1 LIGLVAAV
9 LALGSFECAPQS
21 KVVANSQDGL
31 FSVVL
36 QPEGKLLI
44 KKKGLAKPVV
54 ETIRAGYGHHIQIVL
69 SFDAST
75 IVLIDR
81 YAGVEVLNRQG
92 KQIAFFA
99 PKDLLSKAEFE
110 NTPGNWACHTEGTWI
125 DSPQVSIRPDRVKFK
140 IYNGRQIEIPIPVSG
155 LKKPLVRK

>member
-69 SFDAST
+69 NFDAST

-92 KQIAFFA
+92 KLNSKTRRETGPATQKEPGSIA
-99 PKDLLSKAEFE
+99 PKSRSGRIESSSRSTTADRSKSLF
-110 NTPGNWACHTEGTWI
+110 PY
-125 DSPQVSIRPDRVKFK
+125 PD
-140 IYNGRQIEIPIPVSG
+140 
-155 LKKPLVRK
+155 